1 MRVCMRL
8 KLFKDLLVLF
18 RQLGNDLFCAPL
30 FFEEMPLALFRLFFQ
45 LVEVGALTSQLCL
58 LLCESLHIGLQVG
71 LPLC

>member
-18 RQLGNDLFCAPL
+18 RQLGNDLFSAPL
-30 FFEEMPLALFRLFFQ
+30 FFKEMPLALFRLFFQ
-45 LVEVGALTSQLCL
+45 LVEVGTLTSQLCL
-58 LLCESLHIGLQVG
+58 LLCESLHISLQIG

>member
-30 FFEEMPLALFRLFFQ
+30 FFEKMPLALFRLFLQ
-45 LVEVGALTSQLCL
+45 LVEVGALTSQLSL
-58 LLCESLHIGLQVG
+58 LLCEPLHVGLQIG
-71 LPLC
+71 LPLG